1 MFAATPKRGTEAFTY
16 IKNFKECLFKIG
28 LLVVVTGLSQRTH
41 CDWLVVQA
49 LYHQEFFQFPNQIQ
63 I

>member
-1 MFAATPKRGTEAFTY
+1 MFAATPKRGTEAFIY

-49 LYHQEFFQFPNQIQ
+49 LYHQEFF
-63 I
+63 